1 MGKMK
6 VIITCDID
14 EQFWGTQECIDGLEG
29 DDRIEALLDMF
40 NEDIGYLLEDSRWE
54 IKYG

>member
-14 EQFWGTQECIDGLEG
+14 EQSWGTQECIDGLEG